1 SQLRKQMAGERD
13 AQSRDRKRIMPFRP
27 DASPGAGSPAATGA
41 LVIQDGRCAL
51 RGKNDSVRPP
61 GIHKPRYREWHGDE
75 IPASHALRNDP
86 NPTPASVLRVL
97 SVRLRRAA
105 TLRISFVP
113 V

>member
-1 SQLRKQMAGERD
+1 MRTAGKLRKQMAGERD

-41 LVIQDGRCAL
+41 LIIQDGRCAL

-61 GIHKPRYREWHGDE
+61 GIHMPRYRGWHGDE

-86 NPTPASVLRVL
+86 NRTLASILRNPAR
-97 SVRLRRAA
+97 
-105 TLRISFVP
+105 
-113 V
+113 